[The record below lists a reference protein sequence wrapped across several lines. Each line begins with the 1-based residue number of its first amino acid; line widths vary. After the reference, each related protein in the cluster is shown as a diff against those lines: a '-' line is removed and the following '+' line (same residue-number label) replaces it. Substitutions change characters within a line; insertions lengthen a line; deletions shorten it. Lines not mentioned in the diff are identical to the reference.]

1 MKKEY
6 IAPEIDIVRL
16 QCYGSMLIG
25 SLSGGEVGAPEMPFD
40 DIPSVPGVPSVPGL
54 PGMPSLG
61 PSIPEF

>member
-25 SLSGGEVGAPEMPFD
+25 SLSGGEVGAPELPTDAIPGMPS
-40 DIPSVPGVPSVPGL
+40 IGVPGL
-54 PGMPSLG
+54 PSVPTFG
-61 PSIPEF
+61 PDIPGL